1 MQSVADVATQP
12 EIRIMSKKS
21 ASAPR
26 TPMTPNAA
34 ARIHSAEARSGG
46 GQVSTQS
53 FTARAQRAAAHNTA
67 PKKP

>member
-1 MQSVADVATQP
+1 
-12 EIRIMSKKS
+12 MSKKS